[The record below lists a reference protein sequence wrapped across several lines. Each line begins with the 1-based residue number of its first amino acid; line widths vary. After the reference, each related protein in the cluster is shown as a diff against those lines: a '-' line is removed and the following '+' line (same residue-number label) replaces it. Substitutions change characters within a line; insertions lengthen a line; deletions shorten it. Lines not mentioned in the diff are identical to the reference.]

1 MLTSLPALRP
11 DRLLSRASPWTSS
24 ETLASLLPCQDG
36 PASIGGSHLNVPS
49 CNPSS
54 PPNSTHKQGVH
65 LQLWETEDSHA
76 PVVPVVPS
84 LPWLSVPGSCG
95 SALTCSSR
103 GHFPPLFSHLSRP
116 PAHSSPPPLPSSYLS
131 HPPAHSSPPTSQ
143 GNGGCQWNSLDFEA
157 SFQHPHLHPPAT
169 RSGGPSVPSYPIF

>member
-1 MLTSLPALRP
+1 M
-11 DRLLSRASPWTSS
+11 
-24 ETLASLLPCQDG
+24 LPCQDG
-36 PASIGGSHLNVPS
+36 PASTGGSRFNVPS

-84 LPWLSVPGSCG
+84 LPWLRVPGSCG

-116 PAHSSPPPLPSSYLS
+116 PAHSSPP
-131 HPPAHSSPPTSQ
+131 TSQ
-143 GNGGCQWNSLDFEA
+143 GNGGCQWNSLLRPH
-157 SFQHPHLHPPAT
+157 SNTLTCIPLPPGLVVLLSHPIPSNSSNVTCGPPSAMA
-169 RSGGPSVPSYPIF
+169 PP